1 MLSSV
6 ADLAQLEDTD
16 WTFLPYGPRIK
27 IKQALLREKSILGL
41 SEPAKILVQG
51 AEISLP
57 MLQQNLVSHHLTNW
71 PLRDFRLLRS
81 RSLLNKDFSCFSEQ
95 FNSSLKNLTC
105 SFFLTF
111 RPSKQ
116 DPTLEVITDLCPEH
130 SCESHITQLHRN
142 GRRKSAVRSSLAVSF
157 AVFETKNQP
166 TVQPAVLKRKLSQ
179 LSSPTSTSPTVSTIG
194 GHFLPTQALYISNH
208 SVRRVLKRAQ
218 EKSWKG
224 HPIKCYRVE

>member
-6 ADLAQLEDTD
+6 SDLAQLEDTD

-57 MLQQNLVSHHLTNW
+57 MLQQNLVSHHLTNL
-71 PLRDFRLLRS
+71 PPRDFRLLRS

-95 FNSSLKNLTC
+95 FNSALKNLTC

-116 DPTLEVITDLCPEH
+116 DPTLGVITDICPEH

-157 AVFETKNQP
+157 AVFETKTSIVAFPAQ
-166 TVQPAVLKRKLSQ
+166 QLWLLQMRIYAVLL
-179 LSSPTSTSPTVSTIG
+179 VD
-194 GHFLPTQALYISNH
+194 
-208 SVRRVLKRAQ
+208 V
-218 EKSWKG
+218 
-224 HPIKCYRVE
+224 